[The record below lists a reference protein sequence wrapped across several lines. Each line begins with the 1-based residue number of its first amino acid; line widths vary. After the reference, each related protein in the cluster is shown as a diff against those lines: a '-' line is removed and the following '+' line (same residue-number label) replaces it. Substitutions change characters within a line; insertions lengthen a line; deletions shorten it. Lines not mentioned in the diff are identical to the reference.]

1 MVAIVQV
8 FGNLT
13 KLTHATIVKLHFTVG
28 EIMSTTFYF
37 ICALSIIVSLLAV
50 FIIMRTRT
58 RMAVNNKELDKLE
71 EKTEESLSRHL
82 KELEELRSKLR
93 EDQLRNL
100 KCQC

>member
-1 MVAIVQV
+1 
-8 FGNLT
+8 
-13 KLTHATIVKLHFTVG
+13 
-28 EIMSTTFYF
+28 MSTTFYF

-50 FIIMRTRT
+50 FINMRTRT